1 METIAAIATA
11 QSPSAIGIVRL
22 SGEETRRVLAALFTP
37 ASGMAVE
44 ALPYR
49 RMTYG
54 DIRSADGTLLDRG
67 MAVCF
72 SAAHS
77 YTGEESAEL
86 HCHGSPVVLSEVL
99 QAAFAAGARQARPG
113 EFTQR
118 AFLNGKLDLTEAEAV
133 IDLIDAET
141 AEAALG
147 ALKAEGID
155 AYVCGE
161 IVTGE
166 VYQVWKKEVL
176 ILDDEENE
184 LILPKADCIPDAVS
198 AGLDT
203 VGIRLPANADAR
215 RLIRAA
221 GCPIAAPSANR
232 SGRPSPT
239 TALHVLEDMDG
250 RIPLILDGG
259 ACQVG
264 VESSVIDAT
273 GEVPV
278 ILRPGGITPEMV
290 ERVLGHVRVDEHVMS
305 PLREGDV
312 ARSPGMKY
320 KHYAP
325 KAKTV
330 IFSGAPEHVVS
341 AICRRY
347 DEQTAKGERVAI
359 LGLDEHR
366 YGDRTFISLGSEKR
380 PQEAAARLF
389 AALRELDERVDTV
402 ALCEAVDTAGI
413 GLAVMNRMGRAAA
426 FDIEQV

>member
-1 METIAAIATA
+1 MKTE
-11 QSPSAIGIVRL
+11 
-22 SGEETRRVLAALFTP
+22 
-37 ASGMAVE
+37 
-44 ALPYR
+44 
-49 RMTYG
+49 
-54 DIRSADGTLLDRG
+54 LLK
-67 MAVCF
+67 VN
-72 SAAHS
+72 
-77 YTGEESAEL
+77 EES
-86 HCHGSPVVLSEVL
+86 V
-99 QAAFAAGARQARPG
+99 
-113 EFTQR
+113 
-118 AFLNGKLDLTEAEAV
+118 
-133 IDLIDAET
+133 
-141 AEAALG
+141 ALG
-147 ALKAEGID
+147 ARLIREGELVGFPTETVYGLGANALD
-155 AYVCGE
+155 ARAVAKIFEAKGRPQDNPLITHVACVEE
-161 IVTGE
+161 IPPLVRAIPAAARKLMEAFWPGPMT
-166 VYQVWKKEVL
+166 
-176 ILDDEENE
+176 
-184 LILPKADCIPDAVS
+184 LILPKADCIPDAVR

-203 VGIRLPANADAR
+203 VGMRCPAHPLCRAVIQAADV
-215 RLIRAA
+215 
-221 GCPIAAPSANR
+221 PVAAPSGNT

-239 TALHVLEDMDG
+239 TAAHMLEDMDG

-389 AALRELDERVDTV
+389 AALRELDERGDTV

>member
-1 METIAAIATA
+1 MKTE
-11 QSPSAIGIVRL
+11 
-22 SGEETRRVLAALFTP
+22 
-37 ASGMAVE
+37 
-44 ALPYR
+44 
-49 RMTYG
+49 
-54 DIRSADGTLLDRG
+54 LLK
-67 MAVCF
+67 VN
-72 SAAHS
+72 
-77 YTGEESAEL
+77 EES
-86 HCHGSPVVLSEVL
+86 V
-99 QAAFAAGARQARPG
+99 
-113 EFTQR
+113 
-118 AFLNGKLDLTEAEAV
+118 
-133 IDLIDAET
+133 
-141 AEAALG
+141 ALG
-147 ALKAEGID
+147 ARLIREGELVGFPTETVYGLGANALD
-155 AYVCGE
+155 ARAVAKIFEAKGRPQDNPLITHVACVEE
-161 IVTGE
+161 IPPLVRTIPAAARKLMEAFWPGPMT
-166 VYQVWKKEVL
+166 
-176 ILDDEENE
+176 

-290 ERVLGHVRVDEHVMS
+290 ERVLGHVRVDEH
-305 PLREGDV
+305 
-312 ARSPGMKY
+312 
-320 KHYAP
+320 
-325 KAKTV
+325 
-330 IFSGAPEHVVS
+330 
-341 AICRRY
+341 
-347 DEQTAKGERVAI
+347 
-359 LGLDEHR
+359 R

-389 AALRELDERVDTV
+389 AALRELDERGDTV

>member
-1 METIAAIATA
+1 MKTE
-11 QSPSAIGIVRL
+11 
-22 SGEETRRVLAALFTP
+22 
-37 ASGMAVE
+37 
-44 ALPYR
+44 
-49 RMTYG
+49 
-54 DIRSADGTLLDRG
+54 LLK
-67 MAVCF
+67 VN
-72 SAAHS
+72 
-77 YTGEESAEL
+77 EES
-86 HCHGSPVVLSEVL
+86 V
-99 QAAFAAGARQARPG
+99 
-113 EFTQR
+113 
-118 AFLNGKLDLTEAEAV
+118 
-133 IDLIDAET
+133 
-141 AEAALG
+141 ALG
-147 ALKAEGID
+147 ARLIREGELVGFPTETVYGLGANALD
-155 AYVCGE
+155 ARAVAKIYEAKGRPQDNPLITKVACVEE
-161 IVTGE
+161 IPPLVRAIPAAARKLMEAFWPGPMT
-166 VYQVWKKEVL
+166 
-176 ILDDEENE
+176 

-325 KAKTV
+325 KAKAV

-389 AALRELDERVDTV
+389 AALRELDERGDTV